1 MADKSLIVIGAGLA
15 GLSAGCYAR
24 MNGYRT
30 RVVEHNRVPGGVA
43 AAWRKDG
50 YLFDGGIHFM
60 MGTKPETAESKL
72 FDDLGVPLLDKVV
85 PMKVYGRYLDEN
97 KGRRIDLTQD
107 LDKFGLDLKA
117 YSGEDTEVIEDLI
130 AAARKLRGMDLGS
143 MGMSQ
148 PPELAG
154 IAGRLKDMW
163 AMRRVLKVFTGRF
176 GKSVEDLGKDI
187 KDPWLR
193 ELLKSLFLPCV
204 PVWFLAMVLALLA
217 DGQLGYLE
225 YGSQDFVQGIARK
238 YQELGG
244 EVSYEATVE
253 EIQVEDGRAV
263 GVVLAGGETLR
274 ADAVIS
280 AADGH
285 GTIFKLLGGRFADKK
300 IRQRYAKWKLTPS
313 GLIFTFGV
321 TREFPEEVPLT
332 TINLMHPLTVAGRK
346 VGGMLV
352 RIFNYSLNFAPPG
365 KSVIQVELEEPDF
378 EYWHELEARNHG
390 QYNEE
395 KERLTADILSRLEK
409 HYPGLSAKVEV
420 VDVATPHTIWRYTL
434 NHKGAAMAWMPTTK
448 FFKTSLPRTL
458 PGLKNFCMA
467 GQWVMGGGVLPALYS
482 GRHAVQILCHQDGQV
497 FEPRD

>member
-1 MADKSLIVIGAGLA
+1 MSDKSLIIIGAGLA

-30 RVVEHNRVPGGVA
+30 RIVEHNKIPGGVA

-60 MGTKPETAESKL
+60 MGARPGSAESKL
-72 FDDLGVPLLDKVV
+72 FDDLGVPLQDKVV

-117 YSGEDTEVIEDLI
+117 YSGEDTEVIEGLI
-130 AAARKLRGMDLGS
+130 AAARKLQGMDLGS
-143 MGMSQ
+143 MGMTH

-154 IAGRLKDMW
+154 ITGRLKDMW
-163 AMRRVLKVFTGRF
+163 SMRRVLKVFTGKF
-176 GKSVEDLGKDI
+176 GKSVEEMGKDI

-193 ELLKSLFLPCV
+193 ELLKNLFLPCV
-204 PVWFLAMVLALLA
+204 PVWFLAMILALLA
-217 DGQLGYLE
+217 DGRLGYLE
-225 YGSQDFVQGIARK
+225 CGSQDFVQGIARK
-238 YQELGG
+238 YQEMGG
-244 EVSYEATVE
+244 EVAYEATVE
-253 EIQVEDGRAV
+253 EILVEDGRAV
-263 GVVLAGGETLR
+263 GVALAGGETLR

-300 IRQRYAKWKLTPS
+300 TRQRYASWKLTPS

-321 TREFPEEVPLT
+321 AREFPEEIPLT

-352 RIFNYSLNFAPPG
+352 RIFNYSSNFAPPG

-378 EYWHELEARNHG
+378 EYWHELQARNHG

-395 KERLTADILSRLEK
+395 KERLTSDILSRLEK
-409 HYPGLSAKVEV
+409 HYPGLSAKVEA

-434 NHKGAAMAWMPTTK
+434 NHKGAAMAWLPTTE
-448 FFKTSLPRTL
+448 FFKTPLPRTL

-467 GQWVMGGGVLPALYS
+467 GQWVMGGGVVPALYS
-482 GRHAVQILCHQDGQV
+482 GRHAVQILCHQDGKV
-497 FEPRD
+497 FQPEE